1 MEALHI
7 DYCSSPHK
15 FDLHPLDRSASS
27 NRKPLCKLK
36 AANFLLCP
44 LELEAIS
51 NLTANKE
58 ELISSV
64 MVGADNL
71 CNMRFMNKRPKIV
84 KHQRREVVEE
94 TAASVL
100 PPVASPAESPVASPA
115 AEFTEESVE
124 VSTSLERWEALYV
137 PPPNAPG
144 LSEWQQEL
152 REIEWEQ
159 HKDAWE
165 SQPYD

>member
-1 MEALHI
+1 
-7 DYCSSPHK
+7 
-15 FDLHPLDRSASS
+15 
-27 NRKPLCKLK
+27 
-36 AANFLLCP
+36 
-44 LELEAIS
+44 
-51 NLTANKE
+51 
-58 ELISSV
+58 
-64 MVGADNL
+64 
-71 CNMRFMNKRPKIV
+71 MRFMNKRPKIV
-84 KHQRREVVEE
+84 KHQRREVLEE
-94 TAASVL
+94 TTASVS
-100 PPVASPAESPVASPA
+100 PPVASPSESPVASPA